1 MRLHVVVELHES
13 QKIKDDI
20 HTKLLG
26 VIQVPDYY
34 EEPDVHEDYEV
45 PGITDLDLLPNY
57 QDGNKNP

>member
-13 QKIKDDI
+13 QKDQDDN

-34 EEPDVHEDYEV
+34 EEPDVHED
-45 PGITDLDLLPNY
+45 
-57 QDGNKNP
+57 